1 MMTNI
6 RKLAGGLLMVV
17 LSLSLSVGAFA
28 TDSSGSLDTVKT
40 GMVTGLTAA
49 SASIMDVLG
58 SILPI
63 ALGILAAVLVITIG
77 IRVFRRVT
85 GR

>member
-1 MMTNI
+1 MTKL
-6 RKLAGGLLMVV
+6 RKLGVCAFALAM
-17 LSLSLSVGAFA
+17 SLCLAVGASA
-28 TDSSGSLDTVKT
+28 TNSSGMAAIES
-40 GMVTGLTAA
+40 GMVDGLTAA
-49 SASIMDVLG
+49 SSSIMGVLG

>member
-1 MMTNI
+1 MNKI
-6 RKLAGGLLMVV
+6 RRMGACAFALVMSLCLA
-17 LSLSLSVGAFA
+17 VGASA
-28 TDSSGSLDTVKT
+28 TGSSGDMSAIED
-40 GMVTGLTAA
+40 GMVSGLTAA
-49 SASIMDVLG
+49 SSSIMGVLG

>member
-1 MMTNI
+1 MTNL

>member
-1 MMTNI
+1 MTKI
-6 RKLAGGLLMVV
+6 RKLVGGLLAVV

-28 TDSSGSLDTVKT
+28 ADSSGSLDTVKT
-40 GMVTGLTAA
+40 GMVSGLTAA

>member
-1 MMTNI
+1 MTKI
-6 RKLAGGLLMVV
+6 RKLVGGLLAVV

-40 GMVTGLTAA
+40 GMVSGLTAA

-77 IRVFRRVT
+77 IRVFRRIT

>member
-1 MMTNI
+1 MSKI
-6 RKLAGGLLMVV
+6 RKVGASV
-17 LSLSLSVGAFA
+17 LSVLALSLLSVSAFA
-28 TDSSGSLDTVKT
+28 TDSSGSIAAVQE
-40 GMVTGLTAA
+40 GMITGLTSA
-49 SASIMDVLG
+49 SASVMDVLG

-63 ALGILAAVLVITIG
+63 ALSVLAAVLVITIG

>member
-1 MMTNI
+1 MTKV
-6 RKLAGGLLMVV
+6 RKLIGGLLAVV

-28 TDSSGSLDTVKT
+28 TDSSGSLDAVKA
-40 GMVTGLTAA
+40 GMVSGLTAA
-49 SASIMDVLG
+49 STSIMDVLG